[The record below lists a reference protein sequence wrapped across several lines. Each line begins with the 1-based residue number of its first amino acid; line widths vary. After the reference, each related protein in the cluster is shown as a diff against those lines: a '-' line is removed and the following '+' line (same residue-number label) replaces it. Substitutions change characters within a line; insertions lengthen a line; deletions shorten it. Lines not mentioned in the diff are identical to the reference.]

1 MFAHVNSGQRLWI
14 IHLMCVTMDQTIN
27 LLCLYLQHYQIT
39 AVSKPHLTFNLLVMH
54 LTTSIIF
61 DLSAITCISHAYH
74 VPTHSHSIWTLI
86 YSDYHTFRLLFIL
99 RQINT
104 IDNMQCTFCFFVD
117 NTTII
122 NPYCVIH
129 LQQ

>member
-1 MFAHVNSGQRLWI
+1 M
-14 IHLMCVTMDQTIN
+14 
-27 LLCLYLQHYQIT
+27 CLYLQHQQSRRWYNTHYQIT
-39 AVSKPHLTFNLLVMH
+39 AVSKPHHNAFDPYHLTFNLLVMH
-54 LTTSIIF
+54 LNTTSIIF

>member
-1 MFAHVNSGQRLWI
+1 MIAFISSNVLSILHVNSGQRLWI
-14 IHLMCVTMDQTIN
+14 ITMDQTIN

-39 AVSKPHLTFNLLVMH
+39 AVSKPHHNAFDPYHLTFNLLVIH

-74 VPTHSHSIWTLI
+74 VPTHSRSSWTLI
-86 YSDYHTFRLLFIL
+86 SSDYHTFRLLFIL

-104 IDNMQCTFCFFVD
+104 IDNMQCTFCF
-117 NTTII
+117 
-122 NPYCVIH
+122 
-129 LQQ
+129 